1 MDPIT
6 MMLLSQIGGRV
17 IGGSV
22 AAAGGIIQL
31 ATGLSQ
37 LRKANQLPFPDY
49 KSGMQY
55 ATDTNRLYKE
65 NFQRGLGQ
73 ERMDIMRQNIAAQ
86 SVANYRNIS
95 QNAPQLA
102 GFGGRIMALDKMNA
116 ENTIAGLDTAYR
128 ESQVPGLARSN
139 AQISGILRTD
149 VEAKRNYK
157 LMAEQAAGAAI
168 KQGSEN
174 IMESAKIFGGVM

>member
-1 MDPIT
+1 
-6 MMLLSQIGGRV
+6 
-17 IGGSV
+17 
-22 AAAGGIIQL
+22 
-31 ATGLSQ
+31 
-37 LRKANQLPFPDY
+37 
-49 KSGMQY
+49 
-55 ATDTNRLYKE
+55 
-65 NFQRGLGQ
+65 
-73 ERMDIMRQNIAAQ
+73 
-86 SVANYRNIS
+86 
-95 QNAPQLA
+95 
-102 GFGGRIMALDKMNA
+102 MALDKMNA